1 MARCK
6 LREARGL
13 AKKLSREKNAPNE
26 RAGDE
31 EEGNKPAAFQIW
43 VAAGRERKGEV
54 GGRLGAVG
62 THREDRG
69 SNKAGS
75 KGRKAWAG

>member
-1 MARCK
+1 M
-6 LREARGL
+6 
-13 AKKLSREKNAPNE
+13 LSREEKAPNE
-26 RAGDE
+26 RSGDC

-43 VAAGRERKGEV
+43 VAAGRERKKEV

-69 SNKAGS
+69 SNKADS
-75 KGRKAWAG
+75 